1 MNSDEP
7 SITVTDAPDARRF
20 EARVDGQ
27 LTGFI
32 TYRQAGGTL
41 VLVHTE
47 VAAESRGKGVGG
59 QLAAGALQLVR
70 ERGQKIRIRCQF
82 LAGYVERH
90 PEYGDLLAD

>member
-1 MNSDEP
+1 MNSDKQ
-7 SITVTDAPDARRF
+7 SITVADAPDAGRF

-27 LTGFI
+27 LAGFI

-47 VAAESRGKGVGG
+47 VAPEFEGKGVGG
-59 QLAAGALQLVR
+59 QLAAGALELVR
-70 ERGQKIRIRCQF
+70 ERGQKIRIKCQF
-82 LAGYVERH
+82 LADYLGHH